1 MDVLVLIMGA
11 ILGRREG
18 KYIVHREEGLSIK
31 QQKESTGNDRLK
43 SFGGTNLCVSKD
55 NYAGL
60 SVFCTRSNIVDVTEE
75 CEC

>member
-1 MDVLVLIMGA
+1 M
-11 ILGRREG
+11 
-18 KYIVHREEGLSIK
+18 HREEGLSIK

-60 SVFCTRSNIVDVTEE
+60 SVFCARSNIVDVTEPFTFCVVE
-75 CEC
+75 STVGII